1 DVPEDVKGRRLSEII
16 EAQKLNSA
24 KRMASY
30 VGQVHEVL
38 IEGVSK
44 RSDQNMYGR
53 NTQNSVV
60 IVPRFTSSQL
70 SVVSCQAALGGDG
83 KPGHSANDSMTDLT
97 TDNRQLTTKE
107 LRPGDILKV
116 RIVSATAGSLQGEP
130 ISSITEL
137 VQHT

>member
-1 DVPEDVKGRRLSEII
+1 MCIRDRFKYSERPKTLAARKHEDDVPEDVKGRRLAEII

-24 KRMASY
+24 ERMAAY

-44 RSDQNMYGR
+44 RSSENMYGR

-60 IVPRFTSSQL
+60 IVPRL
-70 SVVSCQAALGGDG
+70 IE
-83 KPGHSANDSMTDLT
+83 NE
-97 TDNRQLTTKE
+97 QLTTKE

-130 ISSITEL
+130 ITLITEL
-137 VQHT
+137 VQEA

>member
-1 DVPEDVKGRRLSEII
+1 MQEII

-24 KRMASY
+24 KRTATY

-44 RSDQNMYGR
+44 RSEEHMYGR

-60 IVPRFTSSQL
+60 IVPRL
-70 SVVSCQAALGGDG
+70 IEDE
-83 KPGHSANDSMTDLT
+83 
-97 TDNRQLTTKE
+97 QLTTNE

-116 RIVSATAGSLQGEP
+116 RIASATAGSPQGRTDLLM
-130 ISSITEL
+130 ITEL
-137 VQHT
+137 VQEA